1 MIIGISFIVCCLLH
15 LLLLS
20 YIYFR
25 KERIKTV
32 ETKIYDILV
41 KLNIL
46 GLILELMCCFTVIN
60 IDSIP
65 IINFIVNKMYLIYFV
80 SFITLFTIYVFV
92 ICNNKE
98 SMTLQKSKLTK
109 FKYISLMTYI
119 LSIIIVLVLKLYYYH
134 DNNSVYSYGPAI
146 NFLVILS
153 IIYMIFDIICI
164 FINIK
169 HINKKKLTPMFALLL
184 CFTVAL
190 IIRKINPGII
200 LTTCSFSFV
209 TIIMYFTIEN
219 PDVKML
225 EQMELAKNQ
234 AEKANR
240 AKSDFL
246 SSMSHE
252 IRTPLNAIVGFSE
265 DIKTHS
271 DEVPSIV
278 SEDAE
283 YIVEASNTLLEI
295 VGNILDINKIESNKM
310 EIVDVSYNFK
320 ETIRD
325 LAKINSVR
333 IGDKPIDF
341 KVDIAQDI
349 PDGLIGDKVHV
360 KQVVNN
366 LVSNAIK
373 YTQKGVV
380 ELTVKCINKDS
391 ICNLIISV
399 KDTGMGIKAENINK
413 LFNKFERL
421 DLEKNITIEGTGLGL
436 AITKKLIELMNGKIV
451 VQSKYGEGS
460 KFTVALDQRI
470 VPKKLEDIQ
479 DEKIDAIP
487 FIGNNNKILVVD
499 DNPINLKVAIRLLRD
514 YNLDIDTSDSGKGCI
529 DKVLQGN
536 NYELILLDD
545 MMPHMTGVET
555 LKNLKKIIGF
565 STPTVA
571 LTANA
576 ISGMREKYLE
586 NGFNDYLSKPIN
598 KEELESILK
607 KYLKQGDKANL
618 NIETK
623 SNDDE
628 DYDLDILKQAGVDIS
643 SSLELL
649 GDMDTYNDT
658 IKDFFKESKE
668 RLEKIKEYKDNS
680 DMPNYAILVHAM
692 KSDSKYL
699 GFTKL
704 AELSY
709 NHEMASKKNDVDY
722 VNSNYE
728 SLMIEANRIMELI
741 KQYIKEDL

>member
-109 FKYISLMTYI
+109 FKYISLITYI

-421 DLEKNITIEGTGLGL
+421 DVERNTTAEGTGLGL
-436 AITKKLIELMNGKIV
+436 AITKKIVEMMGGKIN
-451 VQSKYGEGS
+451 VQSNYGEGS
-460 KFTVALDQRI
+460 LFVACIPQ
-470 VPKKLEDIQ
+470 
-479 DEKIDAIP
+479 KIDFNAKEVVTVQ
-487 FIGNNNKILVVD
+487 NNNSVINYTGKKILIVD
-499 DNPINLKVAIRLLRD
+499 DNKLNIKVAKRALESF
-514 YNLDIDTSDSGKGCI
+514 NLDIDDCESGQDCI
-529 DKVLQGN
+529 DKINIGN
-536 NYELILLDD
+536 KYDLILMDI
-545 MMPHMTGVET
+545 MMPNMSGETT
-555 LKNLKKIIGF
+555 LKKLKQINGF
-565 STPTVA
+565 TTPVIA
-571 LTANA
+571 LTADA
-576 ISGMREKYLE
+576 ILGAKEKYLSE
-586 NGFNDYLSKPIN
+586 GFYDYIAKPFNREQIKEKLDKVFISK
-598 KEELESILK
+598 S
-607 KYLKQGDKANL
+607 D
-618 NIETK
+618 NIEIDK
-623 SNDDE
+623 W
-628 DYDLDILKQAGVDIS
+628 
-643 SSLELL
+643 
-649 GDMDTYNDT
+649 
-658 IKDFFKESKE
+658 KDV
-668 RLEKIKEYKDNS
+668 
-680 DMPNYAILVHAM
+680 PVHVFGNM
-692 KSDSKYL
+692 
-699 GFTKL
+699 
-704 AELSY
+704 
-709 NHEMASKKNDVDY
+709 N
-722 VNSNYE
+722 
-728 SLMIEANRIMELI
+728 
-741 KQYIKEDL
+741 

>member
-1 MIIGISFIVCCLLH
+1 MYSSLYFQMISLAYTV
-15 LLLLS
+15 LLLIIFFNKKKINS
-20 YIYFR
+20 I
-25 KERIKTV
+25 EN
-32 ETKIYDILV
+32 KIYSR
-41 KLNIL
+41 
-46 GLILELMCCFTVIN
+46 LILIN
-60 IDSIP
+60 IFGIIFDLSSTYLAIIDVTNPMLIVLQKFYLIYLIVWMLFFTIYTIVISRNKKSDGYDIYNKIKKVLYPIVFISIFIILLLPLYTSNNDDRIYTYGIGAKFTYLLAGLFILSWIICLICNRKKLGEKEYIP
-65 IINFIVNKMYLIYFV
+65 IIAILI
-80 SFITLFTIYVFV
+80 LGVFV
-92 ICNNKE
+92 G
-98 SMTLQKSKLTK
+98 
-109 FKYISLMTYI
+109 
-119 LSIIIVLVLKLYYYH
+119 IIQYLF
-134 DNNSVYSYGPAI
+134 PE
-146 NFLVILS
+146 
-153 IIYMIFDIICI
+153 
-164 FINIK
+164 
-169 HINKKKLTPMFALLL
+169 LLL
-184 CFTVAL
+184 ITSLF
-190 IIRKINPGII
+190 I
-200 LTTCSFSFV
+200 FV
-209 TIIMYFTIEN
+209 TFMMFFTIEN
-219 PDVKML
+219 PDLKMI
-225 EQMELAKNQ
+225 QELSEAKNQ
-234 AEKANR
+234 AEKANN
-240 AKSDFL
+240 AKTEFL
-246 SSMSHE
+246 SNMSHE
-252 IRTPLNAIVGFSE
+252 IRTPLNAIVGFSQGLLEE
-265 DIKTHS
+265 DLSNETKE
-271 DEVPSIV
+271 EVKDIISASQSLLQIV
-278 SEDAE
+278 NGILDISK
-283 YIVEASNTLLEI
+283 IEANKLEI
-295 VGNILDINKIESNKM
+295 VNTE
-310 EIVDVSYNFK
+310 YNFK
-320 ETIRD
+320 KVFDELVSLTKARIGEKPLEFNYKYD
-325 LAKINSVR
+325 ESIPPVLYGDFVR
-333 IGDKPIDF
+333 I
-341 KVDIAQDI
+341 
-349 PDGLIGDKVHV
+349 
-360 KQVVNN
+360 KQIILN
-366 LVSNAIK
+366 LLTNAVK
-373 YTQKGVV
+373 YTKQGYVN
-380 ELTVKCINKDS
+380 LTIS
-391 ICNLIISV
+391 SV
-399 KDTGMGIKAENINK
+399 KNNDICRLIVSVEDSGIGIKEENINK

>member
-1 MIIGISFIVCCLLH
+1 MYSSLYFQMISLAYTV
-15 LLLLS
+15 LLLIIFFNKKKINS
-20 YIYFR
+20 I
-25 KERIKTV
+25 EN
-32 ETKIYDILV
+32 KIYSR
-41 KLNIL
+41 
-46 GLILELMCCFTVIN
+46 LILIN
-60 IDSIP
+60 IFGIIFDLSSTYLAIIDVTNPMLIVLQKFYLIYLIVWMLFFTIYTIVISRNKKSDGYDIYNKIKKVLYPIVFISIFIILLLPLYTSNNDDRIYTYGIGAKFTYLLAGLFILSWIICLICNRKKLGEKEYIP
-65 IINFIVNKMYLIYFV
+65 IIAILVLG
-80 SFITLFTIYVFV
+80 VFV
-92 ICNNKE
+92 G
-98 SMTLQKSKLTK
+98 
-109 FKYISLMTYI
+109 
-119 LSIIIVLVLKLYYYH
+119 IIQYLF
-134 DNNSVYSYGPAI
+134 PE
-146 NFLVILS
+146 
-153 IIYMIFDIICI
+153 
-164 FINIK
+164 
-169 HINKKKLTPMFALLL
+169 LLL
-184 CFTVAL
+184 ITSLF
-190 IIRKINPGII
+190 I
-200 LTTCSFSFV
+200 FV
-209 TIIMYFTIEN
+209 TFMMFFTIEN
-219 PDVKML
+219 PDLKMI
-225 EQMELAKNQ
+225 QELSEAKNQ
-234 AEKANR
+234 AEKANN
-240 AKSDFL
+240 AKTEFL
-246 SSMSHE
+246 SNMSHE
-252 IRTPLNAIVGFSE
+252 IRTPLNAIVGFSQGLLEE
-265 DIKTHS
+265 DLSNETKE
-271 DEVPSIV
+271 EVKDIISASQSLLQIV
-278 SEDAE
+278 NGILDISK
-283 YIVEASNTLLEI
+283 IEANKLEI
-295 VGNILDINKIESNKM
+295 VNTE
-310 EIVDVSYNFK
+310 YNFK
-320 ETIRD
+320 KVFDELVSLTKARIGEKPLEFNYKYD
-325 LAKINSVR
+325 ESIPPVLYGDFVR
-333 IGDKPIDF
+333 I
-341 KVDIAQDI
+341 
-349 PDGLIGDKVHV
+349 
-360 KQVVNN
+360 KQIILN
-366 LVSNAIK
+366 LLTNAVK
-373 YTQKGVV
+373 YTKQGYVN
-380 ELTVKCINKDS
+380 LTIS
-391 ICNLIISV
+391 SV
-399 KDTGMGIKAENINK
+399 KNNDICRLIVSVEDSGIGIKEENINK

-479 DEKIDAIP
+479 DEKIDTIP

-545 MMPHMTGVET
+545 MMPHMTGVEA